1 MKKLLSIIVLSLLF
15 CNTSIAKIIDLSCI
29 GFKSYDFNTKKVNY
43 NFKDYMHLS
52 IDTNKKIMTE
62 MSDSGNFS
70 PEWILKEIT
79 ERYYYSEE
87 YKDMN
92 ETDFRI
98 GANLNR
104 FTGEFFSASTGDEGR
119 YFYHCS
125 PTKQLF

>member
-1 MKKLLSIIVLSLLF
+1 MKKFLKYILF
-15 CNTSIAKIIDLSCI
+15 SFLFFNAASAKIIDLSCK

-43 NFKDYMHLS
+43 NFKDYRHLR

-62 MSDSGNFS
+62 LSDSGSFS
-70 PEWILKEIT
+70 YEWILKEIT
-79 ERYYYSEE
+79 ERYYHSEE

-92 ETDFRI
+92 DKDFRI

-104 FTGEFFSASTGDEGR
+104 FTGEFFSARTGDEGR
-119 YFYHCS
+119 HFYYCS

>member
-15 CNTSIAKIIDLSCI
+15 CNTSFAKIIDLSCK

-43 NFKDYMHLS
+43 NFKDYMHLR

-62 MSDSGNFS
+62 MSDSGSFS

-79 ERYYYSEE
+79 ERYYYSKE

-104 FTGEFFSASTGDEGR
+104 FTGEFFSARIPDGGR